1 MEASD
6 GHEERDTV
14 KGTSENSHGSFV
26 DIVLQST
33 TTPRMRAAKANQ
45 RRETLIGIY
54 CNSSPVWPVV
64 ILLPIK
70 WEIPIKLSFV
80 VYWLQRGK
88 STIF

>member
-54 CNSSPVWPVV
+54 NRNILQQFTCLASGYFIANKMGNSN
-64 ILLPIK
+64 
-70 WEIPIKLSFV
+70 
-80 VYWLQRGK
+80 
-88 STIF
+88 